1 MQTIQLQN
9 LGVSELAANDIETI
23 RGGEIAD
30 WLKGVS
36 WVSIAGA
43 VIENWQD
50 IKQGLADGW
59 NSFDTK

>member
-9 LGVSELAANDIETI
+9 LGVSELAANEFETI
-23 RGGEIAD
+23 TGGEIPV

-43 VIENWQD
+43 VVENWED
-50 IKQGLADGW
+50 IKQGLSDGW
-59 NSFDTK
+59 NSFDVK